1 MPGIAA
7 MQINITSDIGGLLK
21 GISES
26 VKSLKG
32 LETAGERTAKAT
44 EKTTSVVAKAWG
56 AVKFAIAG
64 TVAAIGTR
72 ATWGALTGATEL
84 VDKLGKASA
93 RLGVGVEQMSALR
106 FAAEEADVPFEN
118 LTKMVSRASKSV
130 AELAQKQDNVFVGRF
145 QIRLKDS
152 EGKLRSINDLLPEI
166 AQGIES
172 VDSEAEQLR
181 LADKFFGSK
190 NGEGGNFVQL
200 LRESGGF
207 VQNLAVQTERAKRL
221 GVVFSQEQVD
231 KLTEF
236 NDAVGRIGEA
246 WLGLRVK
253 LATKVAPYLTEFA
266 NDIASFVASIPDL
279 AGKVG
284 EVVTKSFTD
293 PQIREDLQEF
303 LASLFDI
310 WWTHQHGVAAMIAAG
325 FYDLFARILPA
336 LVFPAAKAFG
346 RNSAIHIAEGLSET
360 LDWLVKEN
368 VVPFWAARWASA
380 LSGTLQTL
388 AGTGK
393 IQESAESVS
402 TEIWKAMSGQTLMS
416 VESANY
422 IDNMSNAIATAIE
435 RGDGL
440 FKIREIIAKHSMD
453 VGTLFT
459 KKGGKKPEDE
469 LDSIE
474 RRIMKFAEDGANAI
488 KGFSESASDSFADLV
503 FDGKANFADLAK
515 GWAKTLFSMAVNTIL
530 LKPIFE
536 SLGGGFGSL
545 FGLGGA
551 KGFTANS
558 GTPSFSPFVFEAKGD
573 LIQSGRIQKFARG
586 GFFPGPTI
594 FGMNGGLGMMGER
607 APGEFAVPAVRM
619 KNGDVGIQAAGM
631 APVIQIIDQRSGGS
645 PVEVRESSGPG
656 GRRVIQALIRD
667 EVAGMVR
674 DGSMDQVL
682 GGSYR
687 VARRPV
693 RR

>member
-231 KLTEF
+231 KLTAF

-246 WLGLRVK
+246 WLGVRVK
-253 LATKVAPYLTEFA
+253 IATKVAPYLTDFA
-266 NDIASFVASIPDL
+266 NDIATFVASIPEIV
-279 AGKVG
+279 GKVA
-284 EVVTKSFTD
+284 EVISKSFTD
-293 PQIREDLQEF
+293 PQLREDLQAF

-310 WWTHQHGVAAMIAAG
+310 WWTHQHGVAALLVAG
-325 FYDLFARILPA
+325 MYDLFARVIPAMVLPA
-336 LVFPAAKAFG
+336 AAALG
-346 RNSAIHIAEGLSET
+346 RNIAIKLMHGMADALDWATDNGVVKGIFPSWGSNITKGISATLRSVATAGELSESAEGVS
-360 LDWLVKEN
+360 
-368 VVPFWAARWASA
+368 AAIWDA
-380 LSGTLQTL
+380 LSGPT
-388 AGTGK
+388 
-393 IQESAESVS
+393 
-402 TEIWKAMSGQTLMS
+402 AMSLEAS
-416 VESANY
+416 NY

-435 RGDGL
+435 RGDSL

-453 VGTLFT
+453 LGALFT
-459 KKGGKKPEDE
+459 KKGDDKPEKKLSD
-469 LDSIE
+469 LQQ
-474 RRIMKFAEDGANAI
+474 RVNTFAEESSKAI
-488 KGFSESASDSFADLV
+488 AGFSQSFSDAWTDIIFG
-503 FDGKANFADLAK
+503 GKASFSELAK
-515 GWAKTLFSMAVNTIL
+515 GWAKTLTSMALNTL
-530 LKPIFE
+530 VFAPIFKTLGTQFG
-536 SLGGGFGSL
+536 SWVSGNSSSNPPAAPDVSKVQALGGVWSSGKMQAFADGGVVTGPRL
-545 FGLGGA
+545 FGMAG
-551 KGFTANS
+551 
-558 GTPSFSPFVFEAKGD
+558 
-573 LIQSGRIQKFARG
+573 
-586 GFFPGPTI
+586 
-594 FGMNGGLGMMGER
+594 GGLGLMGEAGPEAIMPLDRVGGKLGVR
-607 APGEFAVPAVRM
+607 ASGGGTVV
-619 KNGDVGIQAAGM
+619 
-631 APVIQIIDQRSGGS
+631 QIIDQRSGGS
-645 PVEVRESSGPG
+645 PVQVRESTGPD
-656 GRRVIQALIRD
+656 GRKVIQALVRD

-674 DGSMDQVL
+674 DGTMDRVL

-687 VARRPV
+687 GVARRPA

>member
-130 AELAQKQDNVFVGRF
+130 AELDQKQDNVFVGRF

-231 KLTEF
+231 KLTAF

-253 LATKVAPYLTEFA
+253 LATKVAPYLTDFA
-266 NDIASFVASIPDL
+266 NDIATFVASIPEIV
-279 AGKVG
+279 GKVA
-284 EVVTKSFTD
+284 EVISKSFTD
-293 PQIREDLQEF
+293 PQLREDLQAF

-310 WWTHQHGVAAMIAAG
+310 WWTHQHGVAALLAAG
-325 FYDLFARILPA
+325 MYDLFARVIPA
-336 LVFPAAKAFG
+336 LVLPAAAALG
-346 RNSAIHIAEGLSET
+346 RNIAIKLMHGMADALDWATDNGVVKGIFPSWGSNITKGLSAT
-360 LDWLVKEN
+360 LRSVATAGE
-368 VVPFWAARWASA
+368 
-380 LSGTLQTL
+380 LS
-388 AGTGK
+388 
-393 IQESAESVS
+393 ESAEEVS
-402 TEIWKAMSGQTLMS
+402 DAIWKTLSGPTAMSR
-416 VESANY
+416 ESANY

-435 RGDGL
+435 RGDSL

-453 VGTLFT
+453 IGAMFKVDT
-459 KKGGKKPEDE
+459 KKPDKE
-469 LDSIE
+469 LTDFQRRVERFATDAAGAIE
-474 RRIMKFAEDGANAI
+474 
-488 KGFSESASDSFADLV
+488 GFSASWSDSMTDLL
-503 FDGKANFADLAK
+503 FDGKQTFGELAR
-515 GWAKTLFSMAVNTIL
+515 GWAKTLTSMALNTL
-530 LKPIFE
+530 FFKPIFSALGAGFAE
-536 SLGGGFGSL
+536 QFGVKVAGSTAQITPNAMGNVFAQGKVQPFASGGIISTPQIFPMAGGAMGLMGEAGPEAIMPLDRVGGKLGVRASGGG
-545 FGLGGA
+545 
-551 KGFTANS
+551 T
-558 GTPSFSPFVFEAKGD
+558 V
-573 LIQSGRIQKFARG
+573 
-586 GFFPGPTI
+586 
-594 FGMNGGLGMMGER
+594 
-607 APGEFAVPAVRM
+607 V
-619 KNGDVGIQAAGM
+619 
-631 APVIQIIDQRSGGS
+631 QIIDQRSGGS
-645 PVEVRESSGPG
+645 PVEVRESTGPD
-656 GRRVIQALIRD
+656 GRKLIQALVRD

-674 DGSMDQVL
+674 DGSMDRVL

-687 VARRPV
+687 GVARRPV